1 MTAEQLWIGLGLV
14 GQLLFSLRF
23 FVQWLAS
30 EKVKKSVIP
39 IAFWY
44 FSIAGSM
51 VLLTYAVHRLDPVFI
66 IGQAGG
72 LFIYGRNLVLIAR
85 ARQGGG
91 PLSPDAFV

>member
-30 EKVKKSVIP
+30 EKMKKSVIP
-39 IAFWY
+39 VAFWY
-44 FSIAGSM
+44 FSIAGSV
-51 VLLTYAVHRLDPVFI
+51 VLLAYAIHRLDPVFI

-72 LFIYGRNLVLIAR
+72 LLIYWRNLILIAR
-85 ARQGGG
+85 LRQTGG